1 MISTIKH
8 LYSSA
13 TGWPFVWIKDIR
25 LETVKL
31 LEKKKHNGNLDIVL
45 SNDLVFFFFLGM
57 ISRAQAIKPKI
68 DKWGYIKLKI
78 LSTTKDITSK

>member
-8 LYSSA
+8 LYSS
-13 TGWPFVWIKDIR
+13 TTDWPFVWIKDIR

-31 LEKKKHNGNLDIVL
+31 LEKKKKSIVKIL
-45 SNDLVFFFFLGM
+45 ILFLAVIFFLDV

-68 DKWGYIKLKI
+68 DKWGYIKLKVF
-78 LSTTKDITSK
+78 STTKDITSK

>member
-45 SNDLVFFFFLGM
+45 SNDLVFFFFFGYD
-57 ISRAQAIKPKI
+57 IKSTGNKTKNRQVGLHQTKNPQHNK
-68 DKWGYIKLKI
+68 GYNQ
-78 LSTTKDITSK
+78 